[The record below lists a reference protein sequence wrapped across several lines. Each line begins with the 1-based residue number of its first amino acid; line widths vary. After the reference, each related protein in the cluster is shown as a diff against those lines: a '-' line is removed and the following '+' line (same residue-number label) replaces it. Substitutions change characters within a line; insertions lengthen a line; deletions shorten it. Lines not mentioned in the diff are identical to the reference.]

1 MTFAPS
7 SRPSRSSVPGW
18 VPDVFVALIKIF
30 VLVNIILGLVSY
42 TVMAERRIS
51 AAIQDRIGPNRVGIP
66 LGGVRIGSFTIPN
79 WNWWGLGQPL
89 ADALKFMLKEEFT
102 PAHVNKF
109 YFWLAPAMAMVPALL
124 TICVIPFSSTTSIT
138 LPFVDYTMK
147 SPGVIADVGIGVLL
161 VFAIASLSVYGIVLA
176 GWSSNSKY
184 PFLGGIRSSAQMIS
198 YEVSMGLSVIPI
210 FLVMGNLRLSDVVD
224 YQAANGWTVLPFL
237 APAWPWDVWKS
248 YVLWIPM
255 LVSFLIFLVAAFAET
270 NRLPFDLP
278 ESETE
283 LVGGYHTEYSAMKF
297 ALFFLGEYAA
307 MIVAS
312 CLMVTLFLGG
322 WSLPSATYMSWQS
335 EWWSLL
341 IYPIVFLVKMCLFI
355 VFFIW
360 IRWTLPR
367 FRYDQLMGLGWK
379 CILPIALGNIALTCI
394 PARFDRVNTTCNARY
409 CYIWYYPSQ
418 IQTMLFRRI
427 RPDFSD
433 FEFRNLVD
441 LMETY
446 RNVPMSFAD
455 ACLVCMVVYRQ
466 QRRRVIPL
474 LALRFSLGVLR
485 RDDEAKLAARFV
497 GLEMGQ

>member
-1 MTFAPS
+1 MTPLLFADLPA
-7 SRPSRSSVPGW
+7 SVPGW
-18 VPDVFVALIKIF
+18 VPDVFVSLIKIF
-30 VLVNIILGLVSY
+30 VLVNVILGLVSY

-66 LGGVRIGSFTIPN
+66 LGGVNILGWFTIPK
-79 WNWWGLGQPL
+79 WTWWGLGQPL

-102 PAHVNKF
+102 PAHVNKL

-124 TICVIPFSSTTSIT
+124 TICVIPFAGTHDIT
-138 LPFVDYTMK
+138 LPGGYVMK
-147 SPGVIADVGIGVLL
+147 SPGVIANVGIGVLL
-161 VFAIASLSVYGIVLA
+161 VFAISSLSVYGIVLA

-198 YEVSMGLSVIPI
+198 YEVSMGLSVIPL
-210 FLVMGNLRLSDVVD
+210 FLVMGDLRLSDVVD
-224 YQAANGWTVLPFL
+224 YQVAHGWTILPFL
-237 APAWPWDVWKS
+237 APHWPWHLWKS
-248 YVLWIPM
+248 YILWIPM
-255 LVSFLIFLVAAFAET
+255 LVSFLIFLVSAFAET

-322 WSLPSATYMSWQS
+322 WSLPIPAYMALQDSA
-335 EWWSLL
+335 WSLL
-341 IYPIVFLVKMCLFI
+341 VYPIVFLLKMCAFI

-379 CILPIALGNIALTCI
+379 CILPISLGNIVLTCI
-394 PARFDRVNTTCNARY
+394 
-409 CYIWYYPSQ
+409 
-418 IQTMLFRRI
+418 
-427 RPDFSD
+427 
-433 FEFRNLVD
+433 
-441 LMETY
+441 
-446 RNVPMSFAD
+446 
-455 ACLVCMVVYRQ
+455 
-466 QRRRVIPL
+466 L
-474 LALRFSLGVLR
+474 LALIG
-485 RDDEAKLAARFV
+485 
-497 GLEMGQ
+497 